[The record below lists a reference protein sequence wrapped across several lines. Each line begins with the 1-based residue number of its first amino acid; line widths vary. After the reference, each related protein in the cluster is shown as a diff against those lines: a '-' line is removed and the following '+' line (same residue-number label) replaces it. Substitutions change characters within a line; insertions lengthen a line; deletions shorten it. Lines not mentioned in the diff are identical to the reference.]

1 MQTFLRCGFILLL
14 IAGGLLSPVSA
25 HDFYKVAQSQSATE
39 SNIFA
44 DSYQATGV
52 ESLLDKLQLSQLSQ
66 LSQLTQHHPSS
77 KKALKDHK
85 DDSKFV
91 PLISQ
96 RLLSFA
102 QHDLLQNEPDYRLA
116 FEFTTPPVPSL
127 TIGYRIDFAQTLD
140 WSLHMGQTPSRLSGW
155 KETNLL
161 YRFSQTIFLS

>member
-1 MQTFLRCGFILLL
+1 VQFFLRFGFILLL

-25 HDFYKVAQSQSATE
+25 HDFHKVKQSLLATE
-39 SNIFA
+39 ASISA
-44 DSYQATGV
+44 DLYQVNGT
-52 ESLLDKLQLSQLSQ
+52 ESLLDDL
-66 LSQLTQHHPSS
+66 QLTQHQSSS
-77 KKALKDHK
+77 KKAVKDHK

-102 QHDLLQNEPDYRLA
+102 QHGSLHNQPDYVLA
-116 FEFTTPPVPSL
+116 FEFTIPPVPSL

-161 YRFSQTIFLS
+161 YRFSQTISLS